1 MLPALQGLVH
11 VPCPWPRG
19 VTRMRPSAP
28 TGNTFSTLAGLVF
41 DWMIDPTFIPPLTS
55 EHDRDAGIL
64 TEKPSSKR
72 NH

>member
-1 MLPALQGLVH
+1 MPPALQGLVH

-41 DWMIDPTFIPPLTS
+41 DWMIVKD
-55 EHDRDAGIL
+55 
-64 TEKPSSKR
+64 TEADGYSDTHNALR
-72 NH
+72 